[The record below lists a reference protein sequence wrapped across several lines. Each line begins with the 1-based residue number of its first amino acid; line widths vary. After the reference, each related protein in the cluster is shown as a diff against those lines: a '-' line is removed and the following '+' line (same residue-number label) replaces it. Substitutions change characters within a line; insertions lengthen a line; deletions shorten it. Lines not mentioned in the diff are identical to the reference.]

1 MSPWGQRKHRH
12 DARNAYPPRHRAC
25 RTRLPRMPHGS
36 RSSISAN
43 PPARHP
49 PPQSRARVAIH
60 DASNAAAAPQHSSA
74 QHSSA
79 SNSLAS
85 NSLAQQLPCPLLA
98 LVDSQSVFAADAL
111 HNPPRLSMLETLP
124 IEPSRDFKSSNGGT
138 QELPARPSA
147 LAIESLSTVMAR
159 SKHAK

>member
-1 MSPWGQRKHRH
+1 
-12 DARNAYPPRHRAC
+12 
-25 RTRLPRMPHGS
+25 
-36 RSSISAN
+36 
-43 PPARHP
+43 
-49 PPQSRARVAIH
+49 
-60 DASNAAAAPQHSSA
+60 
-74 QHSSA
+74 A
-79 SNSLAS
+79 SNSLARNS
-85 NSLAQQLPCPLLA
+85 SAPDSLAQQLPCPLLA

-159 SKHAK
+159 SKHAKQEMIRYTNHPAIIRRLRLVKP